1 MRLLTAE
8 RHTSISY
15 RPFDIVY
22 NDDGHGTL
30 IRVIEDLQ
38 QHGAALGVVE
48 SDHGIWAQ
56 QSCEGEAAVG
66 RHLCQQRRLAS
77 RYL

>member
-1 MRLLTAE
+1 MILEEKSRAHAIIHSRENTI
-8 RHTSISY
+8 ISY

-30 IRVIEDLQ
+30 VRVVEDLQ

-48 SDHGIWAQ
+48 SDHGIRAQ
-56 QSCEGEAAVG
+56 QSREGEAAVG
-66 RHLCQQRRLAS
+66 RHLC
-77 RYL
+77 